1 MFDSRLPDRLHGII
15 PNLWIE
21 RHQGNALG
29 QGLGHKQA
37 VARIVMNLR
46 KTRFGNNVIERDRQK
61 TVGESWDA
69 GEDTAYGRAGNR
81 QFATPD
87 LVQNL
92 LDRTWLTRNSFAVSD
107 RRAFASGES
116 LSGE

>member
-46 KTRFGNNVIERDRQK
+46 KTPVGNNVIERDRQK
-61 TVGESWDA
+61 TVGVSLDA
-69 GEDTAYGRAGNR
+69 GEDTVYGRAGNR

-92 LDRTWLTRNSFAVSD
+92 LDRTWLTRNSFAGSESS
-107 RRAFASGES
+107 AFAIGES
-116 LSGE
+116 FAGE